1 MADALVFDMPMEL
14 GLKLMA
20 IFGSNFTDTER
31 KLFDDVVDEDNG
43 VGLVVTLIDF
53 KGPDARCIINSGVLT
68 TLDAL
73 LVFVFECQKLNVKLN
88 LIARNLFLAPDGMDF
103 AKPSAAR

>member
-43 VGLVVTLIDF
+43 VAWL
-53 KGPDARCIINSGVLT
+53 
-68 TLDAL
+68 
-73 LVFVFECQKLNVKLN
+73 
-88 LIARNLFLAPDGMDF
+88 
-103 AKPSAAR
+103 